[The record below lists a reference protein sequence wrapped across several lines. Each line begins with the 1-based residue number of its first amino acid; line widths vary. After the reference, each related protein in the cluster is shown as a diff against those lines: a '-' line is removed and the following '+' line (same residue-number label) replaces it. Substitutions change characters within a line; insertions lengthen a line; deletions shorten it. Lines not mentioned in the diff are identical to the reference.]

1 MLKWSTVIGGNFEY
15 VRNLEYCCNYNSQ
28 SKGSR
33 NSKYG
38 FPTAYTNTTQH
49 SLKLKKEK
57 EKEKEE
63 RNLRGCRL
71 AWQGG

>member
-1 MLKWSTVIGGNFEY
+1 MLKWSTVIGGNFEC

-38 FPTAYTNTTQH
+38 FTTAYTNTTQH
-49 SLKLKKEK
+49 
-57 EKEKEE
+57 
-63 RNLRGCRL
+63 NT
-71 AWQGG
+71 A